1 MRLRFEQDITVNDLE
16 LEFSTRSDV
25 EGVGDHLGMLRVR
38 FPVGVLSEGS
48 SGGF

>member
-1 MRLRFEQDITVNDLE
+1 MRLGFEEDVAVNDLE

-25 EGVGDHLGMLRVR
+25 EGVGDRPGDTKGKV
-38 FPVGVLSEGS
+38 PGGSLSEGA